1 MQIANDGGDEVAFGR
16 RFSLRVLNQDDNAA
30 NFEDSQQ

>member
-1 MQIANDGGDEVAFGR
+1 MPRGKRDGNEVALSW

-30 NFEDSQQ
+30 NFEE